1 MVWQRLMFAF
11 AGTELPAAARELI
24 AQRPI
29 AGVTLFRHH
38 NVASAAQV
46 RALTQAIQ
54 AAAMPGSGPLLVA
67 VDQEGGQLQ
76 ALGPDTTGFPG
87 PMALGAAGDGSLAE
101 QVARATAREL
111 RALGVNVDYA
121 PTCDLATNPLNPA
134 LGVRCFGDDPVAV
147 GRLAAATV
155 HGLQAEGVAATV
167 KHFPGAGEAAAD
179 THHQMAVV
187 GTDRERLVEREMVPF
202 RAALEAGP
210 WLAMAGHFAV
220 PAISGDE
227 GLPASM
233 SRDVLVGLL
242 RDELGFDGLAITDAL
257 DMAAFSAGRD
267 IVDAIV
273 GAVAA
278 GQDLLLGTT
287 DAQLLERLAEGLVL
301 AQVRGATDAA
311 AEARVAGRL
320 AALRAWLADF
330 DTPGLSVVGS
340 VEHQA
345 LAAEVAARSI
355 TLVRDEARLLPLRPD
370 GGQAALVIQSRPRDL
385 TPADTSSTVEPA
397 LASALQTRLGRV
409 EELLL
414 PDVPG
419 PPDIAAAAHRA
430 RDFDVVVLGTDAAHL
445 RPDQAALAD
454 AVLAAG
460 QPTVTIALRTPWD
473 LPAYP
478 QARTHAC
485 TYGIQPASMSALAA
499 ALVGEVEFAGRLPVE
514 MAPLYPRGHGM
525 AAAGVASR

>member
-11 AGTELPAAARELI
+11 AGTELPVEARALI
-24 AQRPI
+24 AQHPI
-29 AGVTLFRHH
+29 SGVTLFRHR

-46 RALTQAIQ
+46 RALTEAIQ
-54 AAAMPGSGPLLVA
+54 AAAMPSRGPLLIA

-101 QVARATAREL
+101 RVARATAREL

-134 LGVRCFGDDPVAV
+134 LGARCFGDDPVAV

-155 HGLQAEGVAATV
+155 LGLQAEGVAATV

-179 THHQMAVV
+179 THHQMASVA
-187 GTDRERLVEREMVPF
+187 TDRDMLVEREMVPF
-202 RAALEAGP
+202 QAALEAGA

-220 PAISGDE
+220 PAISGDA
-227 GLPASM
+227 GLPASL

-242 RDELGFDGLAITDAL
+242 RDELGFDGLTITDAL

-273 GAVAA
+273 AAVAA
-278 GQDLLLGTT
+278 GQDLLLGTA
-287 DAQLLERLAEGLVL
+287 DAALLERLEEGLREIQ
-301 AQVRGATDAA
+301 ARGATDEA
-311 AEARVAGRL
+311 AEARVARRL
-320 AALRAWLADF
+320 SALRAWLAEF
-330 DTPGLSVVGS
+330 DTPPFSVVGCA
-340 VEHQA
+340 EHQA

-355 TLVRDEARLLPLRPD
+355 TLVRDDARLLPLRPD
-370 GGQAALVIQSRPRDL
+370 GGQAVLVIQSRPRDL
-385 TPADTSSTVEPA
+385 TPADTSSTVEPS
-397 LASALQTRLGRV
+397 LARSLGNRLGGV

-414 PDVPG
+414 PEVPG
-419 PPDIAAAAHRA
+419 PGDIAAAAHLA
-430 RDFDVVVLGTDAAHL
+430 RDCDVVVLGTDAAHL

-485 TYGIQPASMSALAA
+485 TYGIQPASMAALAA
-499 ALVGEVEFAGRLPVE
+499 ALVGEVEFAGRLPVA
-514 MAPLYPRGHGM
+514 MAPIYPRGHGLT
-525 AAAGVASR
+525 ASGVANR